1 MIKIDFLCQYVFFS
15 FKKESL
21 IECSSITVSA
31 LNLNLNDTE
40 ETTLKEQLGKVFNY
54 SPGNA
59 SKELF
64 LS

>member
-15 FKKESL
+15 FKNESL

-31 LNLNLNDTE
+31 LNLNDTE
-40 ETTLKEQLGKVFNY
+40 GTTLKEQLGKVFSY
-54 SPGNA
+54 SPGKA
-59 SKELF
+59 SKGCF